1 MRITICEFPDEVER
15 KDAAWSGI
23 VSVLEGPGTELV
35 VLPEMPFCA
44 WQMFTT
50 RRIDSEAWRA
60 ALTAHDEMIARFGEL
75 NAEAVLASRPIE
87 RDGTRFNEAFYWTR
101 HEGYV
106 AVRTKY
112 YLPDEPDG
120 WEATWFARGDR
131 SFSPVDLGALT
142 VGFQICTEVLF
153 TEPARQIGQAG
164 AHLIAAPRATGGHPR
179 WQMGARM
186 AAVMSGCFV
195 ASANRRSDDNKT
207 FAGNSLLVSP
217 DGEVLAETTADEPW
231 LTVNIDPDEADRAKS
246 TYPRNVVTV

>member
-60 ALTAHDEMIARFGEL
+60 ALAAHDEMIARFGEL
-75 NAEAVLASRPIE
+75 NADAVLASRPIE

-120 WEATWFARGDR
+120 WEAWKKRQTELEQWFDTKGFGGGRGDLVVQH
-131 SFSPVDLGALT
+131 PELT
-142 VGFQICTEVLF
+142 PEARRRFQDVVSRYPKT
-153 TEPARQIGQAG
+153 
-164 AHLIAAPRATGGHPR
+164 
-179 WQMGARM
+179 
-186 AAVMSGCFV
+186 
-195 ASANRRSDDNKT
+195 ASAALASRWRGS
-207 FAGNSLLVSP
+207 
-217 DGEVLAETTADEPW
+217 GEG
-231 LTVNIDPDEADRAKS
+231 
-246 TYPRNVVTV
+246 